1 MSLLRPIVPWP
12 LFSRSSPS
20 CPAPLS
26 PEPLSDAE
34 FKPGR
39 LLASLLIALVIAP
52 DLLAPARASTGHS
65 CPKPPEASWLE
76 PELIA
81 LVNVARQRHG
91 LRPVRARAELAAAA
105 TRQACDLARTQRLDH
120 VGSDGSTLR
129 QRMRDAGYR
138 PRTGNE
144 NIAIGFSSAQ
154 IAVESWMR
162 SPGHRA
168 NFLDPDVTEIG
179 VAVAS
184 ARRLGWATVMGRPK

>member
-1 MSLLRPIVPWP
+1 MSRL
-12 LFSRSSPS
+12 PS
-20 CPAPLS
+20 CPKWLAAAFVPALSFVPVLSTPGLAAP
-26 PEPLSDAE
+26 
-34 FKPGR
+34 GQY
-39 LLASLLIALVIAP
+39 
-52 DLLAPARASTGHS
+52 S
-65 CPKPPEASWLE
+65 CPKPPESSWLE
-76 PELIA
+76 PEVIE
-81 LVNVARQRHG
+81 LVNVERQRHG
-91 LRPVRARAELAAAA
+91 LAPVRAQANLAAAA
-105 TRQACDLARTQRLDH
+105 TRQACDLARTQRLNH

-129 QRMRDAGYR
+129 DRMYDAGYR

-154 IAVESWMR
+154 IAVESWMK

>member
-1 MSLLRPIVPWP
+1 MPALAW
-12 LFSRSSPS
+12 
-20 CPAPLS
+20 PAP
-26 PEPLSDAE
+26 AGV
-34 FKPGR
+34 GR
-39 LLASLLIALVIAP
+39 DCL
-52 DLLAPARASTGHS
+52 
-65 CPKPPEASWLE
+65 KPPEALWLE

-81 LVNVARQRHG
+81 LVNAERQRHG
-91 LRPVRARAELAAAA
+91 LHPVRPRPELAAAA

-129 QRMRDAGYR
+129 QRMREAGYR
-138 PRTGNE
+138 PKTGNE

-154 IAVESWMR
+154 IAIESWMR